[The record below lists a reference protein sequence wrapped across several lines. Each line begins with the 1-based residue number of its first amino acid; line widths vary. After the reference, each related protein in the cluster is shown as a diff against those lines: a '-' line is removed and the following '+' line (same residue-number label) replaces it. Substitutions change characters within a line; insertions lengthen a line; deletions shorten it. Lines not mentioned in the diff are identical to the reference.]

1 MADKKWFR
9 IKNQETTMDE
19 FYNANNRTWQMY
31 LNDVNMYQYS
41 LFANAVIFG
50 TAEPQVP
57 ITALSVTEETVSLAP
72 EESKNITVS
81 TTPAQANTPEI
92 TVASSDSTKATAQIS
107 GRTLT
112 ITGVA
117 TGSATITL
125 TAGNVTKTIAVTVAS

>member
-41 LFANAVIFG
+41 LFCNSVIFA

-57 ITALSVTEETVSLAP
+57 ITGLKVTDETVSVAV
-72 EESKNITVS
+72 ENSVNVTVS
-81 TTPAQANTPEI
+81 TVPAQANTPEI
-92 TVASSDSTKATAQIS
+92 TVTSSDSTKATAQIS
-107 GRTLT
+107 NRTVT

-117 TGSATITL
+117 TGTATITI
-125 TAGNVTKTIAVTVAS
+125 TAGNVTKTIAVTVTA

>member
-57 ITALSVTEETVSLAP
+57 ITGLSVTEETVSLAP

-81 TTPAQANTPEI
+81 TTPAQANTPDI

-107 GRTLT
+107 GRTVT

-117 TGSATITL
+117 SGNATITL
-125 TAGNVTKTIAVTVAS
+125 TAGNVTKTIAVTVNS